1 MNIWN
6 TSHAYVKHSAKLPS
20 CSFKESNG
28 AICQNKFLITRAEL
42 PVAPLV
48 HLSANVFRTRSC
60 CFISDSY
67 EGPVIYPCVL
77 SPLRHIS
84 SLCFCAS
91 SLCLSI
97 RHSHTSSPT
106 HNGNSEPSV
115 LQQLGHPL
123 LSHFLPTS
131 PTSFSLHL
139 SAPSCEWK
147 GTWMGPTFLT
157 DDTDNIKL
165 PMSNLPAAP
174 MPQLN

>member
-1 MNIWN
+1 M
-6 TSHAYVKHSAKLPS
+6 
-20 CSFKESNG
+20 KEPNG
-28 AICQNKFLITRAEL
+28 EICPNEFLIMRAEL
-42 PVAPLV
+42 PDTPLV
-48 HLSANVFRTRSC
+48 HLSANVFRTRPS
-60 CFISDSY
+60 CFISHSY
-67 EGPVIYPCVL
+67 EGPVISPCVL

-97 RHSHTSSPT
+97 TVTHTHVLAHT
-106 HNGNSEPSV
+106 HGNSEPSV

-147 GTWMGPTFLT
+147 GTWMGPTFLA

-165 PMSNLPAAP
+165 PRSDLPAAP
-174 MPQLN
+174 MRQLN